1 MMKEKVVIQMKIRT
15 FFYSLKQGFVNL
27 KRNRLFTLA
36 SVGTITACIFLIGLF
51 YAVLTNI
58 QHIVKSAEANVS
70 IEIFF
75 EEEATDEQIADIGEK
90 IKKRAEFGTIRYI
103 SPEEAWE
110 NYKQQ
115 YFADAPELAEG
126 FADDNPLA
134 DSDSYKVT
142 LNDVSMQEVFVDF
155 VEGLEGVRKVSYSE
169 STANT
174 LTDFGKMV
182 GFISAS
188 IIIILLAVGIFLI
201 SNTIM
206 IGIAVR
212 KEEIAIMKLMG
223 AKDAFVRAPFLVEGV
238 VIGLLGAIVPLGA
251 LYFVYKKVIVYI
263 LEQFRGIESVVS
275 LLPITEVFG
284 VLVPAAL
291 IIGGGIGVIGSY
303 ITIRKHLRV

>member
-1 MMKEKVVIQMKIRT
+1 MKIRT

-155 VEGLEGVRKVSYSE
+155 VEGLEGVRKVNYSE